1 MMNSRSGWTQSAKWF
16 ILRLSVTLYN
26 REVSAMETSVFFL
39 PDWPPDLSPLLWIAL
54 AVVGAALAGE
64 WVRHHL
70 GLPRITA
77 YPVVGMLAAA
87 IAGDRLVAAHGDW
100 LRTGL
105 DVALAI
111 LLFEMG
117 SRVDLRW
124 LRHNRWL
131 LVTSLLESLAAF
143 GAVFFVSRYLGLAT
157 APAVLLAAIGMATS
171 PAVVMRVVAE
181 CNAQGQVSTRLL
193 VLSALNTI
201 YAVVAIHLATG
212 ALHQRYSGDWVLAIA
227 HPLYLLG
234 AGLLVG
240 KLLAVAVSSLHRWLA
255 LRDEYASI
263 VLLGLVL
270 MTIGLIEALRLPVTL
285 CMLFAGIVLR
295 NGERRAWV
303 FPQHFGSVGGV
314 LVVMLF
320 LVVGMQI
327 KLEHLMTGGG
337 LALLLIGARS
347 LAKLCGVLLLARPA
361 GVSWRQGLLLGLALA
376 PAAGPVMVAAADLG
390 RIYPDLQLTLVPV
403 AMSAAAI
410 MELAGPV
417 IVALCLKWSGERRE

>member
-1 MMNSRSGWTQSAKWF
+1 
-16 ILRLSVTLYN
+16 
-26 REVSAMETSVFFL
+26 MEPSVFFL
-39 PDWPPDLSPLLWIAL
+39 PDWPPALGPLLWIAL

-64 WVRHHL
+64 WVHHHL

-87 IAGDRLVAAHGDW
+87 IAGDRLVAEHGEW
-100 LRTGL
+100 LSHGL

-111 LLFEMG
+111 LLFELG

-131 LVTSLLESLAAF
+131 LVTSLCESLAAF
-143 GAVFFVSRYLGLAT
+143 AAVFAVSRYLGQGM
-157 APAVLLAAIGMATS
+157 APAVMLGAIGMATS

-193 VLSALNTI
+193 VLTALNTI
-201 YAVVAIHLATG
+201 YAVITVHLATG
-212 ALHQRYSGDWVLAIA
+212 ALHQRYSGDWVLAVT

-234 AGLLVG
+234 GGLIVG
-240 KLLAVAVSSLHRWLA
+240 KLLAMAVGGLHRWLA

-270 MTIGLIEALRLPVTL
+270 MTIALIETLRLPVTL

-303 FPQHFGSVGGV
+303 FPRHFGSVGSV

-320 LVVGMQI
+320 LAVGMQI
-327 KLEHLMTGGG
+327 RVEHLVTGGF
-337 LALLLIGARS
+337 LALALIGARS
-347 LAKLCGVLLLARPA
+347 LAKLGGVLLLARPA

-376 PAAGPVMVAAADLG
+376 PAAGPVMVAAGDLG
-390 RIYPDLQLTLVPV
+390 RIYPDLQLTLIPV

>member
-1 MMNSRSGWTQSAKWF
+1 MTP
-16 ILRLSVTLYN
+16 
-26 REVSAMETSVFFL
+26 SVFFL
-39 PDWPPDLSPLLWIAL
+39 PDWPLTLSPLLWIAL

-64 WVRHHL
+64 LVRLHL

-77 YPVVGMLAAA
+77 YPVVGMLVAAL
-87 IAGDRLVAAHGDW
+87 AGDPLVTEHSEW
-100 LRTGL
+100 LRWGL
-105 DVALAI
+105 DVALGI
-111 LLFEMG
+111 LLLELG

-124 LRHNRWL
+124 LQHNRWL
-131 LVTSLLESLAAF
+131 LVTSLCESLAAF
-143 GAVFFVSRYLGLAT
+143 GAVFALSRYLGLGIG
-157 APAVLLAAIGMATS
+157 PAILLSAIGMASS
-171 PAVVMRVVAE
+171 PAVIMRVVAE
-181 CNAQGQVSTRLL
+181 SNAQGQVSTRLL
-193 VLSALNTI
+193 VLTALNTI
-201 YAVVAIHLATG
+201 YAVVTIHLAMG
-212 ALHQRYSGDWVLAIA
+212 ALHQHYRGDWVMAIT

-234 AGLLVG
+234 GGLIVG
-240 KLLAVAVSSLHRWLA
+240 KLLAEAISRLDRWLK

-285 CMLFAGIVLR
+285 CMLFAGLVLR
-295 NGERRAWV
+295 NDTTRAWV
-303 FPQHFGSVGGV
+303 FPRHFGSVGGV

-327 KLEHLMTGGG
+327 KIEHLLTGGL
-337 LALLLIGARS
+337 LALALIAARS
-347 LAKLCGVLLLARPA
+347 LAKLGGVLLLARPA
-361 GVSWRQGLLLGLALA
+361 GISWRQGLLLGLALS

-390 RIYPDLQLTLVPV
+390 QIYPELQGTLMPV

>member
-1 MMNSRSGWTQSAKWF
+1 
-16 ILRLSVTLYN
+16 
-26 REVSAMETSVFFL
+26 MEAPFFFL
-39 PDWPPDLSPLLWIAL
+39 PDWPLTLSPLLWIAL

-77 YPVVGMLAAA
+77 YPVVGMLVAAL
-87 IAGDRLVAAHGDW
+87 AGDRLVAENNEW
-100 LRTGL
+100 LHRGL

-111 LLFEMG
+111 LLFELG

-124 LRHNRWL
+124 LRNNRWL
-131 LVTSLLESLAAF
+131 LVTSLCESLAAF
-143 GAVFFVSRYLGLAT
+143 GAVFVLSRYLGLALE
-157 APAVLLAAIGMATS
+157 PAVLLAAISMATS

-181 CNAQGQVSTRLL
+181 SNAQGQVSTRLL
-193 VLSALNTI
+193 VLTALNTI
-201 YAVVAIHLATG
+201 YAVVGVHLALG
-212 ALHQRYSGDWVLAIA
+212 VLHHNYSDDWLLAIT

-240 KLLAVAVSSLHRWLA
+240 KLLAMTIIGLHRWLK

-270 MTIGLIEALRLPVTL
+270 MTISLIEALHLPVTL

-327 KLEHLMTGGG
+327 KLEHLLTGGI
-337 LALLLIGARS
+337 LAFALIGARS

-361 GVSWRQGLLLGLALA
+361 GISWRQGLLLGLALS
-376 PAAGPVMVAAADLG
+376 PSAGPVMVAAADIGKL
-390 RIYPDLQLTLVPV
+390 YPELQATLVPV

-417 IVALCLKWSGERRE
+417 IVALCLRWSGERRE

>member
-1 MMNSRSGWTQSAKWF
+1 
-16 ILRLSVTLYN
+16 
-26 REVSAMETSVFFL
+26 MEHAVFFL
-39 PDWPPDLSPLLWIAL
+39 PDWPLNFSPLLWVAL

-77 YPVVGMLAAA
+77 YPVVGMLVAAL
-87 IAGDRLVAAHGDW
+87 AGDPLVAEHGEW
-100 LRTGL
+100 LRWGL
-105 DVALAI
+105 NVALAI
-111 LLFEMG
+111 LLLELG

-131 LVTSLLESLAAF
+131 LLTSFCESLAAF
-143 GAVFFVSRYLGLAT
+143 GAVFAVSRYLGMPMV
-157 APAVLLAAIGMATS
+157 PAVLMGAIGMASS
-171 PAVVMRVVAE
+171 PAVIMRVVAE
-181 CNAQGQVSTRLL
+181 SKAQGQVSTRLL
-193 VLSALNTI
+193 VLTALNTI
-201 YAVVAIHLATG
+201 YAVVTVHLVTG
-212 ALHQRYSGDWVLAIA
+212 GLHQHYRGDWVLAIA

-234 AGLLVG
+234 AALVVG
-240 KLLAVAVSSLHRWLA
+240 KLLAEAISRVDRWLIKM
-255 LRDEYASI
+255 RDEYASI

-285 CMLFAGIVLR
+285 CMLFAGLVLR
-295 NGERRAWV
+295 NGTPRAWV
-303 FPQHFGSVGGV
+303 FPRHFGSVGGV

-327 KLEHLMTGGG
+327 RIEHLLTGGF
-337 LALLLIGARS
+337 LALVLIGARS

-361 GVSWRQGLLLGLALA
+361 GISWRQGLLLGLALS
-376 PAAGPVMVAAADLG
+376 PTAGPVMVAVADVGQL
-390 RIYPDLQLTLVPV
+390 YPELQGTLIPV

>member
-1 MMNSRSGWTQSAKWF
+1 MTP
-16 ILRLSVTLYN
+16 
-26 REVSAMETSVFFL
+26 SVFFL
-39 PDWPPDLSPLLWIAL
+39 PDWPLTLSPLLWIAL

-64 WVRHHL
+64 LVRLHL

-77 YPVVGMLAAA
+77 YPVVGMLVAAL
-87 IAGDRLVAAHGDW
+87 AGDPLVTEHSEW
-100 LRTGL
+100 LRWGL
-105 DVALAI
+105 DVALGI
-111 LLFEMG
+111 LLLELG

-124 LRHNRWL
+124 LQHNRWL
-131 LVTSLLESLAAF
+131 LVTSLCESLAAF
-143 GAVFFVSRYLGLAT
+143 GAVFALSRHLGLGIG
-157 APAVLLAAIGMATS
+157 PAILLSAIGMASS
-171 PAVVMRVVAE
+171 PAVIMRVVAE
-181 CNAQGQVSTRLL
+181 SNAQGQVSTRLL
-193 VLSALNTI
+193 VLTALNTI
-201 YAVVAIHLATG
+201 YAVVTIHLAMG
-212 ALHQRYSGDWVLAIA
+212 ALHQHYRGDWVMAIT

-234 AGLLVG
+234 GGLIVG
-240 KLLAVAVSSLHRWLA
+240 KLLAEAISRLDRWLK

-285 CMLFAGIVLR
+285 CMLFAGLVLR
-295 NGERRAWV
+295 NDTTRAWV
-303 FPQHFGSVGGV
+303 FPRHFGSVGGV

-327 KLEHLMTGGG
+327 KIEHLLTGGL
-337 LALLLIGARS
+337 LALLLIAARS
-347 LAKLCGVLLLARPA
+347 LAKLGGVLLLARPA
-361 GVSWRQGLLLGLALA
+361 GISWRQGLLLGLALS

-390 RIYPDLQLTLVPV
+390 QIYPELQGTLMPV

>member
-1 MMNSRSGWTQSAKWF
+1 
-16 ILRLSVTLYN
+16 
-26 REVSAMETSVFFL
+26 METSVFFL
-39 PDWPPDLSPLLWIAL
+39 PDWPPVISPLLWIAL

-87 IAGDRLVAAHGDW
+87 IAGDRLVAEHGEW

-111 LLFEMG
+111 LLFELG

-143 GAVFFVSRYLGLAT
+143 GAVFVVSRYLGLAM

-171 PAVVMRVVAE
+171 PAVVVRVVAE

-193 VLSALNTI
+193 VLTALNTI

-212 ALHQRYSGDWVLAIA
+212 VLHQRYSGDWVLAIA

-234 AGLLVG
+234 AGLVVG
-240 KLLAVAVSSLHRWLA
+240 KLLALAVAGVHRWLA

-270 MTIGLIEALRLPVTL
+270 MTIGAIEALRLPVTL

-303 FPQHFGSVGGV
+303 FPRHFGSVGSV

-327 KLEHLMTGGG
+327 KVEHLVTGGG

-361 GVSWRQGLLLGLALA
+361 GISWRQGLLLGLALA

-390 RIYPDLQLTLVPV
+390 RIYPELQLTLVPV

>member
-1 MMNSRSGWTQSAKWF
+1 MKS
-16 ILRLSVTLYN
+16 
-26 REVSAMETSVFFL
+26 SVFFL
-39 PDWPPDLSPLLWIAL
+39 PDWPVAFGPLLWIAV

-77 YPVVGMLAAA
+77 YPVVGMVVAAL
-87 IAGDRLVAAHGDW
+87 AGDPLVAEHSEW
-100 LRTGL
+100 LHRGL

-111 LLFEMG
+111 LLFELG

-124 LRHNRWL
+124 LRNNRWL
-131 LVTSLLESLAAF
+131 LVTSLCESLAAF
-143 GAVFFVSRYLGLAT
+143 GAVFLVSRHLGLA
-157 APAVLLAAIGMATS
+157 AEPAVLLAGIGMAPS

-181 CNAQGQVSTRLL
+181 SNAQGQVSTRLL
-193 VLSALNTI
+193 ILTALNTI
-201 YAVVAIHLATG
+201 YAVVTVYLALG
-212 ALHQRYSGDWVLAIA
+212 VLHHRYSDDWVLAIT

-234 AGLLVG
+234 GGLLVG
-240 KLLAVAVSSLHRWLA
+240 VRRAGGVSRLDRWLR
-255 LRDEYASI
+255 LRDEYASA

-295 NGERRAWV
+295 NAAPRAWV
-303 FPQHFGSVGGV
+303 FPRHFGSVGGV

-320 LVVGMQI
+320 LVVGAQI
-327 KLEHLMTGGG
+327 RIEHLLTGGF
-337 LALLLIGARS
+337 LALVLIGARS

-361 GVSWRQGLLLGLALA
+361 GISWRQGLLLGLALS
-376 PAAGPVMVAAADLG
+376 PAAGPVMVAAAEIG
-390 RIYPDLQLTLVPV
+390 RIYPQLQGTMVPV
-403 AMSAAAI
+403 AISAAAI

-417 IVALCLKWSGERRE
+417 IVALCLKWSGERRD

>member
-1 MMNSRSGWTQSAKWF
+1 
-16 ILRLSVTLYN
+16 
-26 REVSAMETSVFFL
+26 MEAPFFFL
-39 PDWPPDLSPLLWIAL
+39 PDWPPALSPLLWIAL

-64 WVRHHL
+64 GVRHYL

-77 YPVVGMLAAA
+77 YPAVGMLVAA
-87 IAGDRLVAAHGDW
+87 IAGDRLVAEHNEW
-100 LRTGL
+100 LNRGL

-111 LLFEMG
+111 LLFELG

-131 LVTSLLESLAAF
+131 LLTSLCESLAAF
-143 GAVFFVSRYLGLAT
+143 GTVFFLSRHLGLA
-157 APAVLLAAIGMATS
+157 AEPAVLLGAIGMASS

-181 CNAQGQVSTRLL
+181 SNAQGQVSTRLL
-193 VLSALNTI
+193 VLTALNTI
-201 YAVVAIHLATG
+201 YAVVGVHLALG
-212 ALHQRYSGDWVLAIA
+212 GLHQRYSGDWILAIA

-240 KLLAVAVSSLHRWLA
+240 KLLAMAVSGLHRWLK

-270 MTIGLIEALRLPVTL
+270 MTISLIEALRLPVTL

-320 LVVGMQI
+320 LVVGTQI
-327 KLEHLMTGGG
+327 KLDHLLTGGV
-337 LALLLIGARS
+337 LALALIGARS

-361 GVSWRQGLLLGLALA
+361 GISWRQGLLLGLALS

-390 RIYPDLQLTLVPV
+390 HLYPELQGTLVPV

-410 MELAGPV
+410 MELAGPI
-417 IVALCLKWSGERRE
+417 IVALCLKWSRERRE

>member
-1 MMNSRSGWTQSAKWF
+1 MTP
-16 ILRLSVTLYN
+16 
-26 REVSAMETSVFFL
+26 SVFFL
-39 PDWPPDLSPLLWIAL
+39 PDWPLTLSPLLWIAL

-64 WVRHHL
+64 LVRLHL

-77 YPVVGMLAAA
+77 YPVVGMLVAAL
-87 IAGDRLVAAHGDW
+87 AGDPLVAEHSEW
-100 LRTGL
+100 LRWGL
-105 DVALAI
+105 DVALGI
-111 LLFEMG
+111 LLLELG

-124 LRHNRWL
+124 LQHNRWL
-131 LVTSLLESLAAF
+131 LVTSLCESLAAF
-143 GAVFFVSRYLGLAT
+143 GAVFALSRYLGLGIG
-157 APAVLLAAIGMATS
+157 PAILLSAIGMASS
-171 PAVVMRVVAE
+171 PAVIMRVVAE
-181 CNAQGQVSTRLL
+181 SNALGQVSTRLL
-193 VLSALNTI
+193 VLTALNTI
-201 YAVVAIHLATG
+201 YAVVTIHLAMG
-212 ALHQRYSGDWVLAIA
+212 ALHQHYRGDWVMAIT

-234 AGLLVG
+234 GGLIVG
-240 KLLAVAVSSLHRWLA
+240 KLLAEAISRLDRWLK

-285 CMLFAGIVLR
+285 CMLFAGLVLR
-295 NGERRAWV
+295 NDTTRAWV
-303 FPQHFGSVGGV
+303 FPRHFGSVGGV

-327 KLEHLMTGGG
+327 KIEHLLTGGL
-337 LALLLIGARS
+337 LALALIAARS
-347 LAKLCGVLLLARPA
+347 LAKLGGVLLLARPA
-361 GVSWRQGLLLGLALA
+361 GISWRQGLLLGLALS

-390 RIYPDLQLTLVPV
+390 QIYPELQGTLMPV

>member
-1 MMNSRSGWTQSAKWF
+1 
-16 ILRLSVTLYN
+16 
-26 REVSAMETSVFFL
+26 MEAPFFFL
-39 PDWPPDLSPLLWIAL
+39 PDWPLTLSPLLWIAL

-64 WVRHHL
+64 WVRHNL

-77 YPVVGMLAAA
+77 YPVVGMLVAAL
-87 IAGDRLVAAHGDW
+87 AGDRLVAENNEW
-100 LRTGL
+100 LHRGL

-111 LLFEMG
+111 LLFELG

-124 LRHNRWL
+124 LRNNRWL
-131 LVTSLLESLAAF
+131 LVTSLCESLAAF
-143 GAVFFVSRYLGLAT
+143 GAVFVLSRYLGLALE
-157 APAVLLAAIGMATS
+157 PAVLLAAISMATS

-181 CNAQGQVSTRLL
+181 SNAQGQVSTRLL
-193 VLSALNTI
+193 VLTALNTI
-201 YAVVAIHLATG
+201 YAVVGVHLALG
-212 ALHQRYSGDWVLAIA
+212 VLHHNYSDDWLLAIT

-240 KLLAVAVSSLHRWLA
+240 KLLAATIIGLHRWLK

-270 MTIGLIEALRLPVTL
+270 MTISLIEALHLPVTL

-327 KLEHLMTGGG
+327 KLEHLLTGGI
-337 LALLLIGARS
+337 LAFALIAVRS
-347 LAKLCGVLLLARPA
+347 LAKLCGVLLLSRPA
-361 GVSWRQGLLLGLALA
+361 GISWRQGLLLGLALS
-376 PAAGPVMVAAADLG
+376 PSAGPVMVAAADIG
-390 RIYPDLQLTLVPV
+390 KFYPELQATLVPV

-410 MELAGPV
+410 MELAGPI
-417 IVALCLKWSGERRE
+417 IVALCLRFSGERRE

>member
-1 MMNSRSGWTQSAKWF
+1 MTP
-16 ILRLSVTLYN
+16 
-26 REVSAMETSVFFL
+26 SVFFL
-39 PDWPPDLSPLLWIAL
+39 PDWPLTLSPLLWIAL

-64 WVRHHL
+64 LVRLHL

-77 YPVVGMLAAA
+77 YPVVGMLVAAL
-87 IAGDRLVAAHGDW
+87 AGDPLVAEHSEW
-100 LRTGL
+100 LRWGL
-105 DVALAI
+105 DVALGI
-111 LLFEMG
+111 LLLELG

-124 LRHNRWL
+124 LQHNRWL
-131 LVTSLLESLAAF
+131 LVTSLCESLAAF
-143 GAVFFVSRYLGLAT
+143 GAVFALSRYLGLGIG
-157 APAVLLAAIGMATS
+157 PAILLSAIGMASS
-171 PAVVMRVVAE
+171 PAVIMRVVAE
-181 CNAQGQVSTRLL
+181 SNAQGQVSTRLL
-193 VLSALNTI
+193 VLTALNTI
-201 YAVVAIHLATG
+201 YAVVTIHLAMG
-212 ALHQRYSGDWVLAIA
+212 ALHQHYRGDWVMAIT

-234 AGLLVG
+234 GGLLVG
-240 KLLAVAVSSLHRWLA
+240 KLLAEAISRLDRWLK

-285 CMLFAGIVLR
+285 CMLFAGLVLR
-295 NGERRAWV
+295 NDTTRAWV
-303 FPQHFGSVGGV
+303 FPRHFGSVGGV

-327 KLEHLMTGGG
+327 KIEHLLTGGL
-337 LALLLIGARS
+337 LALALIAARS
-347 LAKLCGVLLLARPA
+347 LAKLGGVLLLARPA
-361 GVSWRQGLLLGLALA
+361 GISWRQGLLLGLALS

-390 RIYPDLQLTLVPV
+390 QIYPELQGTLMPV